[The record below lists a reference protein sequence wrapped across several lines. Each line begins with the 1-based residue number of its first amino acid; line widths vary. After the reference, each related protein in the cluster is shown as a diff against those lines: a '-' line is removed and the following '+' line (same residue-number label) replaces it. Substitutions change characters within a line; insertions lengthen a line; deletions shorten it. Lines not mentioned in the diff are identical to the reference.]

1 VDLTLALKFLHVVG
15 AAILFGTGLGIAFFQ
30 FRANRKDSPATIA
43 ATLRTVVVA
52 DYLFTATAAILQPLT
67 GLALAH
73 LRGYEIGQTW
83 IALSLALYVLIGLC
97 WLPVVVL
104 QIRMRDLAEAAVAAG
119 ELVLPPHYHALARAW
134 FWLGWQPF
142 ADADDFL
149 ADDRQ
154 ARLIAPRQTRAR
166 PTLMVGRARCPTY
179 RERP

>member
-1 VDLTLALKFLHVVG
+1 MVG

-30 FRANRKDSPATIA
+30 FRANRKDSPAAIA

-67 GLALAH
+67 GLALVH
-73 LRGYEIGQTW
+73 LRGYELGQTW

-119 ELVLPPHYHALARAW
+119 EPVLPPRYHALARA
-134 FWLGWQPF
+134 LVLARLAGLSL
-142 ADADDFL
+142 DADDFL

-154 ARLIAPRQTRAR
+154 ARLITPNK
-166 PTLMVGRARCPTY
+166 
-179 RERP
+179 REPGQP